1 MLKVVRLNIGEHRR
15 RTKKRDLFRGR
26 MEREGRTDHGI
37 AGADLPGQQ
46 HKQQRVGAAGASDHV
61 LGAAKR
67 REIGFE
73 RAHLGTLDELA
84 MREHAADSVVDRAAK
99 TSPLGGNV
107 DKRNWLLVDAHVL
120 IHCLIHA

>member
-1 MLKVVRLNIGEHRR
+1 MQRLPLLRIQ
-15 RTKKRDLFRGR
+15 
-26 MEREGRTDHGI
+26 RTDM
-37 AGADLPGQQ
+37 
-46 HKQQRVGAAGASDHV
+46 
-61 LGAAKR
+61 R

-84 MREHAADSVVDRAAK
+84 MREHAADSVVNRAAK